1 MDTIHRIIHD
11 PNLPSECF
19 VFGYLDRFVGVIE
32 KRVDRANWSDIAALD
47 LKTTMAVPKHR
58 IQYIKCNDEIVWDK
72 RPDSRVD
79 TFWENGGIHGVLSKQ
94 RENGVWSQDQ
104 TVATT
109 GNEKEHATET
119 ETKHHHQKNRNTNK
133 RKDNSSDEIRPN
145 YFVCV
150 RVQNAAC
157 RRSVCKTQT
166 QLIQNALFD
175 GATGLGEGCMPLKA
189 LHVTLTTL
197 YCATASDV
205 DAAARVVAAHLMQ
218 HRSSG
223 GIEFNG
229 VATFR
234 GRVLHGVPTQ
244 SSRVVLT
251 QLSQSIEQDLNKLN
265 RSGLVVNPTATSSVN
280 QNHRVSHDS
289 VIQCGPL
296 NACYLYSNMTLIFTN
311 FHRNNQKENTP
322 LT

>member
-1 MDTIHRIIHD
+1 MDTIHRILHD
-11 PNLPSECF
+11 PTLPSDCF
-19 VFGYLDRFVGVIE
+19 VFGYLDRFVGIIE
-32 KRVDRANWSDIAALD
+32 RRVDQANWSDIATLD

-79 TFWENGGIHGVLSKQ
+79 TFWENGGIHGVLSRQ

-104 TVATT
+104 TGNAKENAT
-109 GNEKEHATET
+109 KTET
-119 ETKHHHQKNRNTNK
+119 ETKRHHPKKRNSNK

-166 QLIQNALFD
+166 HLVQNALLD

-218 HRSSG
+218 HSSG
-223 GIEFNG
+223 GGIDFNG
-229 VATFR
+229 VDTFR

-244 SSRVVLT
+244 SSKVVLT
-251 QLSQSIEQDLNKLN
+251 QLSHSIEQDLNNLN
-265 RSGLVVNPTATSSVN
+265 RRGIVVNPTAASSSTN

-289 VIQCGPL
+289 VRSPHCLLLVLLVLLVLQHD
-296 NACYLYSNMTLIFTN
+296 TN
-311 FHRNNQKENTP
+311 IHKCS
-322 LT
+322 